1 MISQWLLERRQGV
14 EQCDGQIE
22 AFVRGVTAGEISDA
36 QIGAWLAFVVCNG
49 MTDAE
54 TVCLTK
60 AMVDSGEKLDWSGIE
75 GPFVDKH
82 STGGIGDKVS
92 LVLAPLWVKMG
103 KKVPMLSGRGLG
115 ITGGT
120 LDKLESIVGFST
132 ELNTQQLRRTL
143 QDVGCFMN
151 GQTPELAPADRIL
164 YAMRNETQTVP
175 SVALITASILSKK
188 LVEGI
193 ESLVMDVKYGS
204 GAFMKTRAEA
214 EVLADSIMRVGN
226 GAGIK
231 TTALLSDMSQPL
243 GHAVGNSLEVREA
256 EQTLL
261 GEGPQDLVDLVA
273 ELSGDAEQAK
283 RLLADGS
290 AFEVWQQL
298 VAAHGGDLSVALRG
312 SEGLAQQDYCAE
324 HDGVVAR
331 CDAEQIGL
339 AAFVLGAG
347 RERAAAAIHHGVG
360 LVVHSKVGDRVVA
373 GQPLVSVHH
382 ADKHLDKALAYVAAA
397 YDIA

>member
-1 MISQWLLERRQGV
+1 MISEWLLQRREGI
-14 EQCDGQIE
+14 EQDSGQIE
-22 AFVRGVTAGEISDA
+22 AFVQAVTAGEVSQA
-36 QIGAWLAFVVCNG
+36 QIGAWLAFVICNG

-54 TVCLTK
+54 TVCLTQ
-60 AMVDSGEKLDWSGIE
+60 AMVASGDKLDWTGID

-120 LDKLESIVGFST
+120 LDKLESISGFRT
-132 ELNTQQLRRTL
+132 DLNIAELRHTL
-143 QDVGCFMN
+143 KSVGCFMN

-164 YAMRNETQTVP
+164 YALRNETQTVP

-193 ESLVMDVKYGS
+193 ESLVMDVKFGS

-214 EVLADSIMRVGN
+214 QVLADSIVRVGN
-226 GAGIK
+226 GAGVK
-231 TTALLSDMSQPL
+231 TTALLTDMSTPL
-243 GHAVGNSLEVREA
+243 GHAVGNALEVREA
-256 EQTLL
+256 EQCLQ
-261 GEGPQDLVDLVA
+261 GKGPQDLIELVA
-273 ELSGDAEQAK
+273 ALSGDAQRAK
-283 RLLADGS
+283 QIMADGS
-290 AFEVWQQL
+290 AFDIWRQL

-312 SEGLAQQDYCAE
+312 SKDVRQFDYCAA
-324 HDGVVAR
+324 HTGTVRR

-339 AAFVLGAG
+339 ATFVLGAG
-347 RERAAAAIHHGVG
+347 RERADVAIHHGVG
-360 LVVHSKVGDRVVA
+360 LEVHAKVGERVDA
-373 GQPLVSVHH
+373 GQPLVTLHH
-382 ADKHLDKALAYVAAA
+382 ADQHLEKALAYVAAA
-397 YDIA
+397 YDIE

>member
-1 MISQWLLERRQGV
+1 MISEWLLQRRDGIEQSAEQINGFVQGV
-14 EQCDGQIE
+14 ISS
-22 AFVRGVTAGEISDA
+22 EISSA
-36 QIGAWLAFVVCNG
+36 QIGAWLAFVICKG

-54 TVCLTK
+54 TVHLTK
-60 AMVDSGEKLDWSGIE
+60 AMVDSGIKLDWNDIE

-92 LVLAPLWVKMG
+92 LVLAPLWVAMG

-120 LDKLESIVGFST
+120 LDKLESIQGFRT
-132 ELNTQQLRRTL
+132 DLGIDELRATL
-143 QDVGCFMN
+143 ADVGCFMN
-151 GQTPELAPADRIL
+151 GQTPEIAPADRIL
-164 YAMRNETQTVP
+164 YAVRNETQTVP

-214 EVLADSIMRVGN
+214 QVLADSIVRVGN
-226 GAGIK
+226 GAGVK
-231 TTALLSDMSQPL
+231 TSAILSDMSQPL
-243 GHAVGNSLEVREA
+243 GLAVGNSLEVREA
-256 EQTLL
+256 EACLQ
-261 GEGPQDLVDLVA
+261 GNGPADLVELVA
-273 ELSGDAEQAK
+273 ELSGDSSAAK
-283 RLLADGS
+283 EILNSGA
-290 AFEVWQQL
+290 AFSIWEDL

-312 SEGLAQQDYCAE
+312 SQELEQVEFVAE
-324 HDGVVAR
+324 QSGVVTR

-347 RERAAAAIHHGVG
+347 RERADAAVHHGVG
-360 LVVHSKVGDRVVA
+360 LTIHAKVGDSIDA
-373 GQPLVSVHH
+373 GQPLASVFH
-382 ADKHLDKALAYVAAA
+382 ANKHLDKALSYVAAA
-397 YDIA
+397 FEIE